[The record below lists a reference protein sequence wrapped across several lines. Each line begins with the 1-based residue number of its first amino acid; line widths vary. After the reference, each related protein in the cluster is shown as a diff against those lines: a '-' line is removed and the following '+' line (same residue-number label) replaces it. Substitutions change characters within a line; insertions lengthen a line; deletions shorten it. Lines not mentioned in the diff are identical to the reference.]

1 MEVLLRA
8 TVPQFPQFSRSK
20 WKPHNHRPVC
30 CFALEDH
37 NSIELH
43 QTILILQG
51 HLQHK
56 NDEPERTHNNIW
68 RLFTE
73 AQRNIIYINRQ
84 RVQAIEELDDM
95 KREQKSLLEKI
106 ERLESQTHSFI
117 EEDIF
122 SISSELL
129 LRIDS
134 MVLTG
139 ILDTREAS
147 GFRSLVI
154 TTPTVSDYFANIS
167 SNSDAEILAQLRHF
181 SNKTKMKYFHII
193 HICTEME
200 PVASVGSLA
209 SYVTSLSHVLQRH
222 GNLVEVI
229 LPMYATLNLDNIQSL
244 REIKA
249 EFFSYFDGQLH
260 RNRIWTGVVNGIGT
274 TFIQPVYYSSFFN
287 KEKIYGYPDDF
298 ERFSYFS
305 RASLDYILKS
315 GKQPDVIHI
324 HNWETSIVGPLF
336 WDIFVKKGLATT
348 RILLTCQSFKS
359 QCLEHPD
366 KLALCGLDPAKLH
379 RHDRLQDSNAPNL
392 VNVLKAGVVYSN
404 KIIMMSSIHSKDQI
418 VSSLSHGLEFALD
431 THKDKLLIAPFGYDD
446 SSWDPSEDKFL
457 PRGYTADD
465 MRGKVVS
472 KVELQQQ
479 LGLPGNIPSILV
491 GYMFTEDSDV
501 NLENLKSVIWDSS
514 RRGVQ
519 FVLVAISK
527 ISGTNNK
534 LESFQEDL
542 KDENVRFIDE
552 YDESLLHLIYAG
564 SDIIL
569 CSFSDPM
576 LQIPVKA
583 IKYGAVPVPVN
594 VADDSVRNIDTER
607 TRLSEYIINT
617 FANVSLS
624 QAIEEI
630 KNKPSQWNRKI
641 MEAMSKDVS
650 WEAECYDVHVSA
662 YMSLKTS

>member
-1 MEVLLRA
+1 MEVLWGS
-8 TVPQFPQFSRSK
+8 TVPQFCTSK
-20 WKPHNHRPVC
+20 WKPHYNNHRPVC
-30 CFALEDH
+30 CFGLE
-37 NSIELH
+37 NPNNIEIHH
-43 QTILILQG
+43 QS
-51 HLQHK
+51 K
-56 NDEPERTHNNIW
+56 SDEPERTHNDIL

-73 AQRNIIYINRQ
+73 AQRNILYLNRQ
-84 RVQAIEELDDM
+84 RVQAMEELDEM
-95 KREQKSLLEKI
+95 KREQKSLLEKLQH
-106 ERLESQTHSFI
+106 LETQTHASI
-117 EEDIF
+117 QKDPF
-122 SISSELL
+122 SVSSELL

-139 ILDTREAS
+139 ILSSSEAS
-147 GFRSLVI
+147 EFRSLII
-154 TTPTVSDYFANIS
+154 TTPNVADYFADIIS
-167 SNSDAEILAQLRHF
+167 NDDAEILAQLRHF
-181 SNKTKMKYFHII
+181 SNKTRMKCFHII

-229 LPMYATLNLDNIQSL
+229 LPMYATLNLESIKSL
-244 REIKA
+244 REIKT
-249 EFFSYFDGQLH
+249 ELFSYFDGQLH
-260 RNRIWTGVVNGIGT
+260 RNRIWTGVVNGIGA

-287 KEKIYGYPDDF
+287 KEKIYGYPNDF

-336 WDIFVKKGLATT
+336 WDIFANKGLAST

-359 QCLEHPD
+359 QCLEQPD

-379 RHDRLQDSNAPNL
+379 RHDRLQDNNKPHL
-392 VNVLKAGVVYSN
+392 VNILKVINSIKYTKYIYMLDFDILKYCQAGIVYSN
-404 KIIMMSSIHSKDQI
+404 KVIMMSSIHSKLQI
-418 VSSLSHGLEFALD
+418 VSTLSHGLEFALD
-431 THKDKLLIAPFGYDD
+431 THKHKLLIAPFGYDD
-446 SSWDPSEDKFL
+446 HSSWDPSHDKFL

-465 MRGKVVS
+465 MRGKAVS
-472 KVELQQQ
+472 KVALQKQ
-479 LGLPGNIPSILV
+479 LGLLENIPSVLV

-501 NLENLKSVIWDSS
+501 DLENLKSLIWDSS
-514 RRGVQ
+514 TRDVQ
-519 FVLVAISK
+519 FIFMVNSK
-527 ISGTNNK
+527 VSGTNK

-542 KDENVRFIDE
+542 KDENARFLEE
-552 YDESLLHLIYAG
+552 YDESLLHLIFAG

-569 CSFSDPM
+569 CSFNDPM

-594 VADDSVRNIDTER
+594 VADSRLRNIIDPDTER
-607 TRLSEYIINT
+607 SRLSDYIIKT

-624 QAIEEI
+624 QAIDEIVEEQAI
-630 KNKPSQWNRKI
+630 TV
-641 MEAMSKDVS
+641 E
-650 WEAECYDVHVSA
+650 
-662 YMSLKTS
+662 

>member
-1 MEVLLRA
+1 MEVILRA
-8 TVPQFPQFSRSK
+8 TVPQFSRSK
-20 WKPHNHRPVC
+20 WKPHSHRPLC
-30 CFALEDH
+30 CFQLENH

-43 QTILILQG
+43 QS
-51 HLQHK
+51 K
-56 NDEPERTHNNIW
+56 NVEPEKTHNDIL

-73 AQRNIIYINRQ
+73 AQRNILYLNRQ
-84 RVQAIEELDDM
+84 RIQAIEERDEM

-106 ERLESQTHSFI
+106 EQLENQAHASVEKDF
-117 EEDIF
+117 F

-139 ILDTREAS
+139 ILDTKEAS
-147 GFRSLVI
+147 SFRNLAI
-154 TTPTVSDYFANIS
+154 NTTPNAADYFADII

-181 SNKTKMKYFHII
+181 SNKAKMNGFHII

-209 SYVTSLSHVLQRH
+209 SYVTSLSHALQRH
-222 GNLVEVI
+222 GNLAEVI
-229 LPMYATLNLDNIQSL
+229 LPMYATLNLEKIKSL

-249 EFFSYFDGQLH
+249 EFSSFFDGQLH
-260 RNRIWTGVVNGIGT
+260 KNRIWTGVVNGIGA

-287 KEKIYGYPDDF
+287 KEKIYGYPNDF

-324 HNWETSIVGPLF
+324 HNWETSVVGPLF
-336 WDIFVKKGLATT
+336 WDIFVNKGLAAT

-359 QCLEHPD
+359 QCLEQPD
-366 KLALCGLDPAKLH
+366 KLALCGLDPTKLH
-379 RHDRLQDSNAPNL
+379 RHDRLQDNNKPHL
-392 VNVLKAGVVYSN
+392 VNILKAGVVYSN
-404 KIIMMSSIHSKDQI
+404 KVIMMSSIHSKGQL
-418 VSSLSHGLEFALD
+418 VSTLSHGLEFALD

-446 SSWDPSEDKFL
+446 SSWDPSQDTFL

-465 MRGKVVS
+465 MRGKTAS
-472 KVELQQQ
+472 KVALQQQ

-501 NLENLKSVIWDSS
+501 DLENLKSLVWDSS
-514 RRGVQ
+514 KRGVQ
-519 FVLVAISK
+519 FIFVVISK
-527 ISGTNNK
+527 IYGTNNK
-534 LESFQEDL
+534 LEPFQEDL
-542 KDENVRFIDE
+542 KDENVRFLDE
-552 YDESLLHLIYAG
+552 YDESLLHLFFAG

-576 LQIPVKA
+576 LQTPVKA

-594 VADDSVRNIDTER
+594 VADNRLRNIIDPDTQG

-624 QAIEEI
+624 QAIDEI

-650 WEAECYDVHVSA
+650 WDAECYDIHVSA
-662 YMSLKTS
+662 YMSLKK